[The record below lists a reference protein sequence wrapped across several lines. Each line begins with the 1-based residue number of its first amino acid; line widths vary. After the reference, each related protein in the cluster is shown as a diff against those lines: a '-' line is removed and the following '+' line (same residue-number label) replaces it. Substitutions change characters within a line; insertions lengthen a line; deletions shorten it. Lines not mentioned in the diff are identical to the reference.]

1 MGRKSLY
8 RSVRRVIASD
18 YNFYAYCFK
27 KAKERLMIK
36 VRVNKYSPL
45 SKRKNEVR
53 NDKGPCYSEQTGKLS
68 TTNTHLRKE
77 G

>member
-1 MGRKSLY
+1 M
-8 RSVRRVIASD
+8 
-18 YNFYAYCFK
+18 K
-27 KAKERLMIK
+27 KAG
-36 VRVNKYSPL
+36 VNRHSPL